1 MNSVNKKNKKLLL
14 FLLLLLFFLLQT
26 NIGYAGIKDVDPSII
41 NVHAAVM
48 LPGQTKTYTAESDYF
63 PDIMIIPVAVYG
75 NGTLKITVTKTDTI
89 GEVIAV
95 MQNGYGHPP
104 SGYVIGITPCSLPL
118 SLRCWDYGSA
128 IVLSSLLFTLDP
140 GPYKY
145 TVTLSY

>member
-14 FLLLLLFFLLQT
+14 LLLLLLFFLLHT
-26 NIGYAGIKDVDPSII
+26 NMVYAGIEDVDSSII

-48 LPGQTKTYTAESDYF
+48 LSGQTKTFTAESDYF
-63 PDIMIIPVAVYG
+63 PDIMIIPVYVSG
-75 NGTLKITVTKTDTI
+75 DGTLRVTVTKTDTI

-118 SLRCWDYGSA
+118 SFRCWEYGSA
-128 IVLSSLLFTLDP
+128 IVFSSLLFTLEP